1 VSDTT
6 NLRAAMVPVLRR
18 WRAYFAPV
26 DRATEKPVVFDPA
39 HGMFA
44 PDAPPAPWLN
54 LGWVDKLQRASLTT
68 SDVARGG
75 ARGTAMNP
83 FRGNLEARVEFEFH
97 EWGKVQM
104 ALASG
109 AQHLNV
115 LATDASATP
124 QASGGLALPAAGLL
138 PGSTPQTLQLGA
150 GAADGFAVGDLVA
163 VDVDYQQQIGYV
175 GTGIAAAYVR
185 NPQDVRRDADYVRRV
200 TFNVGRVAS
209 KTSTSLLLA
218 QALAG
223 GVPATGAGV
232 QKVVAFVDREGGS
245 FVQEWSAL
253 FVAEEA
259 SGGKVCFYY
268 PRLVAIRAASAAG
281 VAKDSGAP
289 ETANPVSGALAAL
302 ALRASFLALPEV
314 DGNDAEAS
322 LCYRSYF
329 PAMAAAVY

>member
-1 VSDTT
+1 MT

-26 DRATEKPVVFDPA
+26 NRTTEIPVVFDPA
-39 HGMFA
+39 HGVFA
-44 PDAPPAPWLN
+44 PDLPPGPWLD
-54 LGWVDKLQRASLTT
+54 LGWVDKLQRTSLTT
-68 SDVARGG
+68 SDAARGG
-75 ARGTAMNP
+75 TRGTAVNL
-83 FRGNLEARVEFEFH
+83 FRGNLEARVEFEFR

-124 QASGGLALPAAGLL
+124 QASGGLALPAISLL
-138 PGSTPQTLQLGA
+138 PGSTAKTLQLGA
-150 GAADGFAVGDLVA
+150 GATDQFAVGDLVA

-185 NPQDVRRDADYVRRV
+185 DPQDVRRDADYVRRV

-209 KTSTSLLLA
+209 KTSSTLLLA
-218 QALAG
+218 QPLAG
-223 GVPATGAGV
+223 GAPALGAGA

-245 FVQEWSAL
+245 FIQEWSAL
-253 FVAEEA
+253 FVAVEA
-259 SGGKVCFYY
+259 SGGSVAFYY
-268 PRLVAIRAASAAG
+268 PRLVAFR
-281 VAKDSGAP
+281 SGA
-289 ETANPVSGALAAL
+289 TAGAGKVSGSAEAATPISTGLEVL
-302 ALRASFLALPEV
+302 ALRASFLALPAV
-314 DGNDAEAS
+314 DGNDGEAA

-329 PAMAAAVY
+329 PAREAAVY